1 MKCERC
7 QKEEAEVHI
16 KQSIDG
22 KVREFHLCRSCARD
36 LAQEG
41 VIPHLELDWPVSNL
55 LGALWGKQQELMR
68 RPTRAEGSLV
78 CPQCG
83 MSFPEFRKTGKFGCA
98 GCYSAFRS
106 MIQPLLRKIQGT
118 TLHRGRHPGEGV
130 AAPAPSVETGAQ
142 PVSEIER
149 LREELRRAVE
159 EERYEAAAE
168 LRDRIRSLE
177 GKGEESHEG

>member
-7 QKEEAEVHI
+7 HKEEAEIHI

-22 KVREFHLCRSCARD
+22 KVREFHVCRSCAHE

-41 VIPHLELDWPVSNL
+41 TIPHFELDWPVSNL
-55 LGALWGKQQELMR
+55 LGALWGKPSDLLR
-68 RPTRAEGSLV
+68 RPSRAEGSLV

-98 GCYSAFRS
+98 GCYGAFRD

-118 TLHRGRHPGEGV
+118 TVHRGRHPGEAV
-130 AAPAPSVETGAQ
+130 AVQTPTVEGTTQ
-142 PVSEIER
+142 MSEVER
-149 LREELRRAVE
+149 LRDELRRAID
-159 EERYEAAAE
+159 EERYEFAAE

-177 GKGEESHEG
+177 GQGDEHHEG